1 MEDGRIRPSALS
13 SKRRSIC
20 GASVGRSVGGSGKSG
35 EILLWGFI
43 RWLLSVFV
51 FFFVFFFNMYCTLSI
66 INGDVKKSEMAT
78 RH

>member
-1 MEDGRIRPSALS
+1 MEDGRIRSSALS

-35 EILLWGFI
+35 EILLWRFI
-43 RWLLSVFV
+43 RWLLSV
-51 FFFVFFFNMYCTLSI
+51 FVFFFNMYCTLSI
-66 INGDVKKSEMAT
+66 INGDVKKSEMTT

>member
-1 MEDGRIRPSALS
+1 MEDGRIRSSALS

-35 EILLWGFI
+35 EILLWRFI

-78 RH
+78 KH